1 MEQTPE
7 EVLKHMTLEEK
18 AGLCSGLGFWH
29 TKPIER
35 LDVPSIM
42 LTDGPHGLR
51 KQIELMDQIGIS
63 NSVPSTCF
71 PTAAITSC
79 SFDREL
85 LREIGEA
92 IGEEMLKEK
101 VSVVLGPGL
110 NIKRSPLCGRNF
122 EYFSEDPLLSGEL
135 AAAFVQGVQSK
146 GVGACL
152 KHYAANNQETARMTN
167 DSIIDDRAMRE
178 IYLAAFEIAVKKSH
192 PWTMMCAYNKIN
204 GFYACEHAELLNDIP
219 RGEWGFNGLIMT
231 DWGAMDDRV
240 WALKSGLDLEMP
252 YAGPVNDQKIIEAVR
267 SGKLDEEV
275 VDRSAKQVLEIVHT
289 IGKNENFGRIFSIED
304 HDRLARRAVCESA
317 VLLKND
323 GILPIET
330 VKSIAVIGEFAEKP
344 HYQGAGSSKIN
355 PFKITN
361 ALDALDN
368 EKIAY
373 IYSRGY
379 DLNKVDDP
387 EQLIEEAVVAAKN
400 SDAIMIFSGLPEED
414 ESEGFDRENIDLP
427 EVHNELI
434 EKVAGVNRNIVV
446 ILHNGSA
453 VRMPWIDKV
462 KAVLLLGLGGQCV
475 GAAAVDLLF
484 GKANP
489 SGKLSETYPL
499 HLTDNLSYLHFGKRQ
514 STEYRES
521 IYVGYR
527 YYEKA
532 KTPVLFPFGHGLSY
546 TKFNYNNLNVSKD
559 LMQDSETV
567 RIAFCVK
574 NTGKSAG
581 KEVAQL
587 YISAPET
594 TLFKPEKE
602 LRDFAKV
609 SLEPGEE
616 KTVIF
621 DVNKR
626 GFAYWNININD
637 WHVESGNYKIL
648 IGSSSQDIRLA
659 AEIEVRSTQEKV
671 SVPDYRETA
680 PMYYDLQNDVLD
692 IPLEEFEVLYG
703 KKIHQ
708 LDSKPSRPFT
718 LQSTLFDA
726 KGTLVGKILIF
737 ILRKL
742 IKKFVGTG
750 SSDDDSMLQMIE
762 RMLLDFPFRSFGMMG
777 FSEDIV
783 LGILDL
789 LNYKIFKGI
798 RLIIKARRETAEEK

>member
-7 EVLKHMTLEEK
+7 EVLTHMTLDEK

-35 LDVPSIM
+35 LGVPSIM

-51 KQIELMDQIGIS
+51 KQIELTDQLGIS

-85 LREIGEA
+85 LREIGQA

-135 AAAFVQGVQSK
+135 AAAFVQGVQSQ

-152 KHYAANNQETARMTN
+152 KHYVANNQETARMTN
-167 DSIIDDRAMRE
+167 DSIIDERTMRE
-178 IYLAAFEIAVKKSH
+178 IYLAAFEIAVKKSK
-192 PWTMMCAYNKIN
+192 PWTIMCAYNKIN
-204 GFYACEHAELLNDIP
+204 GFYACEHAELLNHIP
-219 RGEWGFNGLIMT
+219 RGEWGFKGLIMT

-252 YAGPVNDQKIIEAVR
+252 YAGPANDRKIIEAVR
-267 SGKLDEEV
+267 SGMLEENV
-275 VDRSAKQVLEIVHT
+275 IDQSANRVLETVHK
-289 IGKNENFGRIFSIED
+289 IGKNKIFGRPFSIGV
-304 HDRLARRAVCESA
+304 HDQLARRAVCESA

-323 GILPIET
+323 GILPIESG
-330 VKSIAVIGEFAEKP
+330 KSIAIIGEFAEKP

-361 ALDALDN
+361 ALDAFEN

-373 IYSRGY
+373 AYCRGY
-379 DLNKVDDP
+379 DLQKKDDP
-387 EQLIEEAVVAAKN
+387 DQLIAEAVSAAKN
-400 SDAIMIFSGLPEED
+400 NDAVLIFAGLPEED
-414 ESEGFDRENIDLP
+414 ESEGYDRENIDLP
-427 EVHNELI
+427 EVQNKLI
-434 EKVAGVNRNIVV
+434 EEVAKVNRNIAVV
-446 ILHNGSA
+446 LHNGSA
-453 VRMPWIDKV
+453 VQMPWIDKV
-462 KAVLLLGLGGQCV
+462 NAVLLLGLGGQCV

-484 GKANP
+484 GRANP

-499 HLTDNLSYLHFGKRQ
+499 ELQDNPSYLHFGKRQ

-532 KTPVLFPFGHGLSY
+532 KKPVLFPFGHGLSY
-546 TKFNYNNLNVSKD
+546 TQFEYNNLSVSKD
-559 LMQDSETV
+559 FMQEDENVKIS
-567 RIAFCVK
+567 FLVK

-581 KEVAQL
+581 KEIAQL
-587 YISAPET
+587 YISAPQS

-616 KTVIF
+616 KSVIF
-621 DVNKR
+621 ELNKR
-626 GFAYWNININD
+626 SFAYWNVIIND
-637 WHVESGNYKIL
+637 WHVESGIYKIL

-659 AEIEVRSTQEKV
+659 KEIKVRSTQEKV

-680 PMYYDLQNDVLD
+680 PKYYDLKNEILD
-692 IPLEEFEVLYG
+692 IPLEQFEVLYG
-703 KKIHQ
+703 KKIPQ
-708 LDSKPSRPFT
+708 LDSKPRRPFT

-726 KGTLVGKILIF
+726 QGTLVGKILLF
-737 ILRKL
+737 ILRRL

-750 SSDDDSMLQMIE
+750 SNDDDSMLQMIE

-777 FSEDIV
+777 FSEEIIE
-783 LGILDL
+783 GILDL
-789 LNYKIFKGI
+789 LNHKYFKGI